1 MICLSFLQPLLMN
14 NLIKKLVANEVP
26 TYIDAQ
32 KQKMHQS
39 YCYYYLPQPDPPR
52 CFEAM
57 IHEQMVN
64 TMKGGKNHLPRFDYK
79 HTLVFAN

>member
-1 MICLSFLQPLLMN
+1 MN